1 MYCEITFKLFGE
13 VWFLIDG
20 CQTLAESLLQLKNKK
35 FTKLYIYLSEE
46 VSESVLPSKLSEL
59 EIHQLLSNL
68 SPIVPVSHQIQPQ
81 LLDNLN
87 TSQLINKVGVCNVMV
102 SFCKQ
107 D

>member
-1 MYCEITFKLFGE
+1 M
-13 VWFLIDG
+13 
-20 CQTLAESLLQLKNKK
+20 
-35 FTKLYIYLSEE
+35 SEE

-87 TSQLINKVGVCNVMV
+87 TSQLINKVGVGAAM
-102 SFCKQ
+102 
-107 D
+107 